1 MSRIVCCRWLYI
13 VMVLTVFEVSF
24 SEEINIYMKTEFDI
38 YIEMGEMVNIEVV
51 VVEMFVVIM
60 MIFIYIL
67 MWITCGDGDMEIMM
81 RIDIEM

>member
-1 MSRIVCCRWLYI
+1 
-13 VMVLTVFEVSF
+13 
-24 SEEINIYMKTEFDI
+24 
-38 YIEMGEMVNIEVV
+38 MVNIEVV

-67 MWITCGDGDMEIMM
+67 MWITCGDEDMEIMM